1 MMKSE
6 IYMDKKEEEERR
18 KVYSLLPPLSC
29 KSPYNS

>member
-18 KVYSLLPPLSC
+18 KVYSLLSPPLLQESI
-29 KSPYNS
+29 